1 MKHIIFI
8 VEEVSRE
15 KKNIKTKCQAEEDRF
30 LKLSGTVVESR
41 KYLNEWSKTKHK
53 DFNWN
58 EWTDYIKAMK

>member
-8 VEEVSRE
+8 VEEISRG
-15 KKNIKTKCQAEEDRF
+15 KKIKTKCQAEEDRF

-41 KYLNEWSKTKHK
+41 KYLNEWSKTKRK

>member
-8 VEEVSRE
+8 VEEISSE
-15 KKNIKTKCQAEEDRF
+15 KQNIKTKENGCQAEEDRF
-30 LKLSGTVVESR
+30 LKLSETVVESR

-58 EWTDYIKAMK
+58 EWTD